1 MDEDSLFCEMS
12 NESTQTD
19 GISEN
24 DSKVISEHL
33 NYHEQMIAMCQELL
47 TEGTRSGKDGLARVL
62 RMKWPKKPAVSLK
75 NLVERDKDSSPE
87 ETHKYLYSKVL
98 PGSLSWVAGVSL
110 NEECPSTWE
119 EVSAKIRNVKNSVDK
134 CRSVQLQ
141 AYVKLGKLLEEGA
154 RLYYERLIT
163 QQVQFISL

>member
-1 MDEDSLFCEMS
+1 
-12 NESTQTD
+12 
-19 GISEN
+19 
-24 DSKVISEHL
+24 
-33 NYHEQMIAMCQELL
+33 MCQELL

-87 ETHKYLYSKVL
+87 ETHKYLESKVL
-98 PGSLSWVAGVSL
+98 PDSLPWIAGVSL

-119 EVSAKIRNVKNSVDK
+119 EISAKIKIIKNSVDK

-154 RLYYERLIT
+154 RLYYERLIA